1 MVMEYSLKFKKTKI
15 VATIGPATEN
25 LKSMTALAKAGMDVV
40 RLNFSH
46 GDHNEHLKRIELARK
61 VSQKLGRSIAV
72 LQDLSGPKIRI
83 GEFYKERIMLKKGST
98 FTLTTKKIVGDETRV
113 FVNYKNL
120 PKEVKRGTIILLD
133 DGKKK
138 LEVKS
143 THKDFIR
150 CKVLVGGETKGRR
163 GVNVPGAYLKIS
175 AITEKD
181 KKDLIFGARHSVDF
195 VALSFVRKA
204 NDVHALRLLLE
215 KQKSDAHIIAK
226 IETSEAI
233 DNIDSIIEAADGI
246 MVARG
251 DLAIE
256 VPAHDVPLLQKMII
270 HKCNTAGKPVITATQ
285 MLESMIKSPVPTR
298 AEVSDVANSILD
310 GTDAVMLSEETTLG
324 EYPVHAVTVMS
335 QVARRTETISH
346 KKHLEEGRGIK
357 GIVDAVSYS
366 VVHVADEVD
375 AKAIIALTESGF
387 TPRMISRFKPSQPI
401 IVMTPNRRT
410 LAKVTLSFGVLPV
423 AIHGLRYVGEVM
435 SIVSAFVKK
444 RGIAKRGDKVVI
456 AAGVPFGRSGATN
469 MLLVHVV

>member
-1 MVMEYSLKFKKTKI
+1 MGHNLKFKKTKI

-46 GDHNEHLKRIELARK
+46 GDHEEHLKRIELARK
-61 VSQKLGRSIAV
+61 VSEKLGRPIAV

-83 GEFYKERIMLKKGST
+83 GEFYKDRIMLKKGSI
-98 FTLTTKKIVGDETRV
+98 FILTTKKIVGDETKV

-138 LEVKS
+138 LEVIS
-143 THKDFIR
+143 THGDSIR

-181 KKDLIFGARHSVDF
+181 KKDLAFGTRHSVDF

-204 NDVHALRLLLE
+204 SDVHALRALLI
-215 KQKSDAHIIAK
+215 KHKSDAQIVAK
-226 IETSEAI
+226 IETEEAI
-233 DNIDSIIEAADGI
+233 ENIDSIIEAADAI

-270 HKCNTAGKPVITATQ
+270 HKCNLAGKPVITATQ
-285 MLESMIKSPVPTR
+285 MLESMIKSPIPTR

-324 EYPVHAVTVMS
+324 DYPVHAVTVMS
-335 QVARRTETISH
+335 QVAYRTETIHH

-423 AIHGLRYVGEVM
+423 AIKGFRYVGEVM

-444 RGIAKRGDKVVI
+444 HGIAKRGDKVVI

-469 MLLVHVV
+469 MLLVHVI

>member
-1 MVMEYSLKFKKTKI
+1 MKQTLKFKKTKI

-46 GDHNEHLKRIELARK
+46 GDHEEHLKRIELARK
-61 VSQKLGRSIAV
+61 VSEKLGKIIAV

-83 GEFYKERIMLKKGST
+83 GEFYKEHILLKKGSM
-98 FTLTTKKIVGDETRV
+98 FTLTTKKLVGDETRV

-120 PKEVKRGTIILLD
+120 PREVKRGTIILLD

-143 THKDFIR
+143 TDRDSIR
-150 CKVLVGGETKGRR
+150 CKVLIGGETKGRR
-163 GVNVPGAYLKIS
+163 GVNVPGAYLRIS

-181 KKDLIFGARHSVDF
+181 KKDIMFGARHGVDF

-204 NDVHALRLLLE
+204 DDVDALRTLLA
-215 KQKSDAHIIAK
+215 KHKSDAHIIAK
-226 IETSEAI
+226 IETAEAI
-233 DNIDSIIEAADGI
+233 ENIDSIINVADGI

-270 HKCNTAGKPVITATQ
+270 HKCNIAGKPVITATQ

-324 EYPVHAVTVMS
+324 DYPVHAVTVMS
-335 QVARRTETISH
+335 QVAHRTETITH
-346 KKHLEEGRGIK
+346 KKHLEEGLGIK

-366 VVHVADEVD
+366 VVHVADEVG

-401 IVMTPNRRT
+401 VVMTPNRRT
-410 LAKVTLSFGVLPV
+410 LAKVALSFGVLPV
-423 AIHGLRYVGEVM
+423 AIKGFRYVGEVTHL
-435 SIVSAFVKK
+435 AAEFAKK
-444 RGIAKRGDKVVI
+444 RGIAKKGDKVII
-456 AAGVPFGRSGATN
+456 AAGVPFGRPGATN
-469 MLLVHVV
+469 MLLVHVI